1 MAMIDPIL
9 DELAR
14 EGETTRRV
22 LSRMPTEKL
31 SWKPHKKSRSLGD
44 LAWHVASIPARIA
57 AMAQFEDA
65 NVLVHKQPPRP
76 ETAEA
81 ILESFEAGLSEAKDK
96 LSKLTDEELRKKF
109 HFHRGEITMAR
120 LPKIAFLRAVM
131 LNHSYHHRGQ
141 LSVYL
146 RLLDVPVPPIYGP
159 TADES

>member
-1 MAMIDPIL
+1 MPRIHPIL

-22 LSRMPTEKL
+22 LTRVPTGKL
-31 SWKPHKKSRSLGD
+31 SWKPHEKSRSLGD
-44 LAWHVASIPARIA
+44 LAWHVASIPCRIA
-57 AMAQFEDA
+57 AMARFDEAD
-65 NVLVHKQPPRP
+65 VMVHKQAPRP
-76 ETAEA
+76 DTTEEIVERLTTGLAEA
-81 ILESFEAGLSEAKDK
+81 NESLSQ
-96 LSKLTDEELRKKF
+96 LSDDDLLKSF
-109 HFHRGEITMAR
+109 HFHRGDTTLAR

-146 RLLDVPVPPIYGP
+146 RLLDISVPPIYGP

>member
-1 MAMIDPIL
+1 MALIKPIL

-22 LSRMPTEKL
+22 LARVPTDKL
-31 SWKPHKKSRSLGD
+31 SWKPHEKSRSLGD
-44 LAWHVASIPARIA
+44 LAWHVASIPGRIA
-57 AMAQFEDA
+57 AMAQLEDA
-65 NVLVHKQPPRP
+65 DVLAHKQAPRP
-76 ETAEA
+76 ETAEG
-81 ILESFEAGLSEAKDK
+81 IVEHLTAGLAQARKL
-96 LSKLTDEELRKKF
+96 LSKLSDDDLKKKI

-120 LPKIAFLRAVM
+120 LPKIAFLRAVL

-146 RLLDVPVPPIYGP
+146 RLLDVPVPSIYGP